1 VAVHVYTEAELRS
14 YARTYAQEHGIDP
27 DLFER
32 QINQESGFNVN
43 ARSSAGALGIA
54 QLMPGTARGLG
65 VNPLDPLP
73 ALNAA
78 ARLMAGY
85 LHQYGNWRDALAA
98 YNGGPGVVGHTLPA
112 ETRNYIAAILG
123 GRNPSG
129 TGADPGA
136 ATTPS
141 SSDASSGAGAL
152 GLSGVGAWLL
162 GPLLNPLPK
171 VLLYVALVVGGAIL
185 AGVGLKRAVG
195 ARSA

>member
-27 DLFER
+27 VLFER
-32 QINQESGFNVN
+32 QINQESGFNIT

-112 ETRNYIAAILG
+112 ETQNYIAAILG
-123 GRNPSG
+123 GKNP
-129 TGADPGA
+129 
-136 ATTPS
+136 
-141 SSDASSGAGAL
+141 SGAGASP
-152 GLSGVGAWLL
+152 GAAPAPSSGSIAGGGIAGTLL

-171 VLLYVALVVGGAIL
+171 VLLYVALVVGGAVL

-195 ARSA
+195 AQRA